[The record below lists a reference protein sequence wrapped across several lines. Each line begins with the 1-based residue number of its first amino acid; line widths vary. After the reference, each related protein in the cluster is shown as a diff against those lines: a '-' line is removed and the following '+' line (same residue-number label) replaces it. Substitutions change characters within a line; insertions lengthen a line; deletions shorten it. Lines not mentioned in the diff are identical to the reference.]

1 MAAKRAGGSEMAV
14 ISIANAKGGAGKTTA
29 ALLLA
34 MEFAQAGGKVVIFDC
49 DPLAFAA
56 KWHGLPGAVDGI
68 TVVTGVTFANL
79 GANLRAQSGQADHV
93 IIDLSGARDA
103 LIALAAGL
111 SDLML
116 IPVQGCT
123 MDAQGAVHVL
133 EIIGQVANNAHSHID
148 HAVVLT
154 RVSSLVTTRAIR
166 SVKARLAE
174 RNVLLL
180 DTPIIERSVYRD
192 MFEHGGSLYTIDET
206 KVSNLAKAQ
215 RNMQGLALEVL
226 RLVNGQPHLQSSGS
240 LARICYKAPD
250 RIQQPEGVAGPLPAA
265 RASRSFHA
273 GAIHADP

>member
-1 MAAKRAGGSEMAV
+1 MAV

-56 KWHGLPGAVDGI
+56 KWHELPGAVDGI
-68 TVVTGVTFANL
+68 AVVTGVTFANL

-250 RIQQPEGVAGPLPAA
+250 RIQQPEGVAGHLPAA
-265 RASRSFHA
+265 RASRSFDA

>member
-1 MAAKRAGGSEMAV
+1 MAV